1 MSHRRGI
8 RAQSVTVTDIP
19 CSAHWIQ
26 YADELKTD
34 NTIPNLLHI
43 KRLRG
48 GFARIMSQENDI
60 SITIDELA
68 MILIENHIHLSV
80 PPYLHAEGDI
90 TKSCG

>member
-1 MSHRRGI
+1 
-8 RAQSVTVTDIP
+8 
-19 CSAHWIQ
+19 
-26 YADELKTD
+26 
-34 NTIPNLLHI
+34 
-43 KRLRG
+43 
-48 GFARIMSQENDI
+48 MSQENDI